1 MIVGATPESDY
12 QMMIVAEALYQRF
25 GLKHVFYSAFV
36 KTNED
41 SALPDLPGG
50 PPLLREH
57 RLYQAD
63 WLLRYYGFHASEL
76 LTEERPN
83 FNVLLDPKCDWAL
96 RHLELFPILI
106 YGFHMGKD
114 VMDAI
119 QLPAVYELFRLNRAV
134 GNEAHLLTEFLRFS
148 ELPGKVL
155 LGRIGPKNDVT
166 VLLMP
171 HFSDRMREER
181 FLIYDEVRKKA
192 GVHICGM
199 RWYLLEGKEAEQL
212 EALVQHSDAGSY
224 EKLWRTFFH
233 SVSIPERENY
243 VCQRGHLPL
252 RYRSYMT
259 EFQRPGESN

>member
-1 MIVGATPESDY
+1 MVIFLCGGSPDEIFCGIYDAWMSRLGHNRVKLELRDCYNYEFFAEYRESEYTPEK
-12 QMMIVAEALYQRF
+12 AEKVRAAIRKKISEEAYRHVYRAALSEEAGRADAIYRF
-25 GLKHVFYSAFV
+25 
-36 KTNED
+36 
-41 SALPDLPGG
+41 
-50 PPLLREH
+50 
-57 RLYQAD
+57 
-63 WLLRYYGFHASEL
+63 
-76 LTEERPN
+76 
-83 FNVLLDPKCDWAL
+83 
-96 RHLELFPILI
+96 LI
-106 YGFHMGKD
+106 YGFHMGKG

-119 QLPAVYELFRLNRAV
+119 QIPAVYELFRLNRAV

-192 GVHICGM
+192 GVHIRGM

-212 EALVQHSDAGSY
+212 ESLVQHSDAGSY

-259 EFQRPGESN
+259 EFQRSRESN